1 MYQGV
6 RMSANKGLGRG
17 LEVLWGGNVA
27 TEKSEGQNNLI
38 AIEAISPNPSQP
50 RRHFDEEALKELAES
65 IRAQGILQPLLVRPD
80 GTGNYQIVAG
90 ERRWRAAR
98 MANLSKVPVVIR
110 EMSDK
115 EVMAAALIENLQRE
129 DLNAIEEAQ
138 ALKELRD
145 ALNITQEEL
154 AKRLGK
160 SRPAIANAMRLLQLS
175 ESAQED
181 VRYGRMSAG
190 HARCLLS
197 LQGPEAQ
204 EAAEILRRC
213 IVEDG
218 ITVREAEEAVEC
230 WKKTGWLP
238 EYMLNKGM
246 ENAPIPQPEAPVK
259 PTRKKSTAM
268 KLLQRM
274 LNEELCKTS
283 VSGDATS
290 GRITLRYNSPEELQ
304 TILQRLG
311 VSLPEENSEEVPSE
325 PAAPATAEGVIA
337 TESV

>member
-1 MYQGV
+1 M
-6 RMSANKGLGRG
+6 
-17 LEVLWGGNVA
+17 EVIIHLPRS
-27 TEKSEGQNNLI
+27 KEG
-38 AIEAISPNPSQP
+38 
-50 RRHFDEEALKELAES
+50 
-65 IRAQGILQPLLVRPD
+65 
-80 GTGNYQIVAG
+80 
-90 ERRWRAAR
+90 
-98 MANLSKVPVVIR
+98 
-110 EMSDK
+110 
-115 EVMAAALIENLQRE
+115 
-129 DLNAIEEAQ
+129 
-138 ALKELRD
+138 
-145 ALNITQEEL
+145 QEEL

-181 VRYGRMSAG
+181 VRHGRMSAG

-246 ENAPIPQPEAPVK
+246 ESAPLPQPEAPAK

-268 KLLQRM
+268 KLLQRL

-283 VSGDATS
+283 VSGDASS

-304 TILQRLG
+304 AILQRLG
-311 VSLPEENSEEVPSE
+311 VSLPEEKAEEA
-325 PAAPATAEGVIA
+325 PAAEDLAEAPG
-337 TESV
+337 TSESQDTSAQ

>member
-1 MYQGV
+1 
-6 RMSANKGLGRG
+6 MSANKGLGRG

-38 AIEAISPNPSQP
+38 AIDAISPNPSQP

-80 GTGNYQIVAG
+80 GSGNYQIVAG

-190 HARCLLS
+190 HHPDFPQSWMTIGISEHFYRPLLCFCGDPFFS
-197 LQGPEAQ
+197 HH
-204 EAAEILRRC
+204 
-213 IVEDG
+213 
-218 ITVREAEEAVEC
+218 
-230 WKKTGWLP
+230 
-238 EYMLNKGM
+238 
-246 ENAPIPQPEAPVK
+246 
-259 PTRKKSTAM
+259 PTMT
-268 KLLQRM
+268 Q
-274 LNEELCKTS
+274 N
-283 VSGDATS
+283 
-290 GRITLRYNSPEELQ
+290 Q
-304 TILQRLG
+304 F
-311 VSLPEENSEEVPSE
+311 
-325 PAAPATAEGVIA
+325 
-337 TESV
+337 